1 MSSRCSISK
10 MFGKSDKRAI
20 KFYADIELAE
30 LLRRESFYRHMSISS
45 LVCEI
50 LTDRFKPA
58 VDHAQNTPQKANKR
72 TSERVSDNTGSNL
85 PTTIKHPLKPAF
97 SGSDDPFDEQLK
109 RKAKEFGI

>member
-1 MSSRCSISK
+1 
-10 MFGKSDKRAI
+10 MFGKSEKKAI
-20 KFYADIELAE
+20 KFYADFELAE

-50 LTDRFKPA
+50 LIDRFAPA
-58 VDHAQNTPQKANKR
+58 KEHAQNIPQKANKR
-72 TSERVSDNTGSNL
+72 PSEPVSDNIGSNA
-85 PTTIKHPLKPAF
+85 PSSIKHPLKPAF

>member
-1 MSSRCSISK
+1 
-10 MFGKSDKRAI
+10 MFGKSDKKAI

-50 LTDRFKPA
+50 LIDRFKPA
-58 VDHAQNTPQKANKR
+58 VDHAQKPQKQPSKP
-72 TSERVSDNTGSNL
+72 VLDNTGSNL